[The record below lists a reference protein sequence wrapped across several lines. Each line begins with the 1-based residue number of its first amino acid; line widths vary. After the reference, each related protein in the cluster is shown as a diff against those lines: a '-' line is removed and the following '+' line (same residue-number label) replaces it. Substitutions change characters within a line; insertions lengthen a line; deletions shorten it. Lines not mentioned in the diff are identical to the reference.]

1 MQNFY
6 GTLTVD
12 GVGVTLAFLG
22 LLNPLLAAGIH
33 VTSELVFILNSAK
46 LIR

>member
-6 GTLTVD
+6 GTMTVD
-12 GVGVTLAFLG
+12 GMGVTLAFLG

-33 VTSELVFILNSAK
+33 VTSELIFILNSTQQN
-46 LIR
+46 